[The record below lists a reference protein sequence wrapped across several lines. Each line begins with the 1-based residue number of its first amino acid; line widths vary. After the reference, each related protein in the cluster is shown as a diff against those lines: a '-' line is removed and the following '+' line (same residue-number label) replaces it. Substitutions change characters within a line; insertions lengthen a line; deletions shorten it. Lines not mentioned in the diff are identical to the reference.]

1 MELLWDYIYGEEL
14 KISPQEQPV
23 LLTEAAFTPRGDR
36 EAVITSFF
44 EHQQVPAYYVFTQA
58 VLALYATGRTTG
70 LVVDSGDGVTH
81 AVVVY
86 DGYQLK
92 HATQRIDLA
101 GRDVTDFFAETL
113 RSENSFVLD
122 SSADRLILKKFKE
135 QYCYVSMDFS
145 HD

>member
-14 KISPQEQPV
+14 KINPSEQPV
-23 LLTEAAFTPRGDR
+23 LVTEAAFTPRGDR
-36 EAVITSFF
+36 ESVITSFF

-86 DGYQLK
+86 DGY
-92 HATQRIDLA
+92 
-101 GRDVTDFFAETL
+101 
-113 RSENSFVLD
+113 
-122 SSADRLILKKFKE
+122 
-135 QYCYVSMDFS
+135 
-145 HD
+145 